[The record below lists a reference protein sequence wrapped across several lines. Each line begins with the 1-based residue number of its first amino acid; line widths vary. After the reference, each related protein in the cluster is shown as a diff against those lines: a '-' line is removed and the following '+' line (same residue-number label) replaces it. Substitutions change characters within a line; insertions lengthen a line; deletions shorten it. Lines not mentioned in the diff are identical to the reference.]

1 MAHSPTILI
10 VDDDPAIRKML
21 VEVLTLEGY
30 PTETATNEQEALDM
44 LSPGAPRIILL
55 DLLMPVLD
63 GRGVVQRLES
73 DPVARSAHKV
83 ILVSAFTNLELARDL
98 TVDGTLAKPFT
109 VVQLLNV
116 MEPLARSIA

>member
-10 VDDDPAIRKML
+10 VDDDPQIRKML

-30 PTETATNEQEALDM
+30 PTETVTNGQEALDM
-44 LSPGAPRIILL
+44 LSASAPRIILL

-63 GRGVVQRLES
+63 GRGVMQQLGS
-73 DPVARSAHKV
+73 DPATRAAHKV
-83 ILVSAFTNLELARDL
+83 ILVSAFGNLEQARDL
-98 TVDGTLAKPFT
+98 AVDGTLPKPFT
-109 VVQLLNV
+109 VVQLLSV

>member
-10 VDDDPAIRKML
+10 VDDDPGIRKML

-30 PTETATNEQEALDM
+30 PTETATNGQEALDM
-44 LSPGAPRIILL
+44 LSPSAPRIILL

-63 GRGVVQRLES
+63 GREVVQRLES
-73 DPVARSAHKV
+73 DPVARSAHRI
-83 ILVSAFTNLELARDL
+83 ILVSAFVNLERARDL
-98 TVDGTLAKPFT
+98 VVDGSLPKPFT
-109 VVQLLNV
+109 VVQLLSV